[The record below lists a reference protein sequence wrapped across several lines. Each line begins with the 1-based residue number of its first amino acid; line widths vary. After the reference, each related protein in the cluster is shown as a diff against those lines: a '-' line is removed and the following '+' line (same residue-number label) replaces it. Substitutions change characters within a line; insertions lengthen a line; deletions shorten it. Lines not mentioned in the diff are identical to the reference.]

1 MGEVSAP
8 PAISF
13 VARSGTGK
21 TTLVT
26 ALISELKTRGYRVG
40 AIKHDAHRFEIDHP
54 GKDSY
59 RFTASGAD
67 SMLISSD
74 SKLAF
79 VRQHRQPP
87 DIGELIERYFKDVDL
102 ILVEGFK
109 RVGLPK
115 IEVYRQERNSSLL
128 CRGEH
133 HDPDLL
139 AVATD
144 IELQIDVPQFDLNN
158 PAAIVDFLL
167 ISCEL

>member
-1 MGEVSAP
+1 MGRLSTP

-21 TTLVT
+21 TTLMT

-40 AIKHDAHRFEIDHP
+40 AIKHDAHSFEIDHP

-59 RFTASGAD
+59 RFTAAGAD
-67 SMLISSD
+67 SMLISSNR
-74 SKLAF
+74 KLAF
-79 VRQHRQPP
+79 VSQHRQPP
-87 DIGELIERYFKDVDL
+87 DIGELIDRYFKDVDL
-102 ILVEGFK
+102 ILIEGFK

-115 IEVYRQERNSSLL
+115 IEVFRQECNATLL

-144 IELQIDVPQFDLNN
+144 IELDVDVPQFDLNN

-167 ISCEL
+167 TCCEL

>member
-1 MGEVSAP
+1 MEKSFAP

-13 VARSGTGK
+13 VAHSGTGK

-26 ALISELKTRGYRVG
+26 ALISELKARGYKVG
-40 AIKHDAHRFEIDHP
+40 AIKHDAHTFEIDYP

-67 SMLISSD
+67 SMLISSN
-74 SKLAF
+74 SKLAY
-79 VRQHRQPP
+79 VKQHQQQP
-87 DIGELIERYFKDVDL
+87 EMEALIDTYFADVDVV
-102 ILVEGFK
+102 LVEGFK

-115 IEVYRQERNSSLL
+115 IAVHREGHSSTLL
-128 CRGEH
+128 FRGEH
-133 HDPDLL
+133 ADPDLL

-144 IELQIDVPQFDLNN
+144 VELQLDVPQFDLNN

-167 ISCEL
+167 IACEL